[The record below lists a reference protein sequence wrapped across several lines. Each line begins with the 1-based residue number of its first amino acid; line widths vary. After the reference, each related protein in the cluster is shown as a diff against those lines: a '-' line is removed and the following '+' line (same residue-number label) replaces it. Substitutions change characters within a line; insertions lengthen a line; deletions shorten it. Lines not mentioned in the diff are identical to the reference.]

1 MKKIRKNVCI
11 YFLYV
16 GKAKMRLYQYHVH
29 LFLKKLWKLHLLH
42 IFLFLFFFL
51 LFRKISKETTK
62 CCFKNCSQQSC
73 VIFTEFSTEEP
84 SLRIINTTDEIF
96 GETKS
101 VRPSVG
107 RTFFYYYFKVCVL
120 LSVVAWFEI
129 GKSPRARNSRAPTQY
144 YQVILRRWSKKM
156 KSDV

>member
-1 MKKIRKNVCI
+1 MCVSIFFTLAKPKCVYINIMYTSFWKNCENFI
-11 YFLYV
+11 CYTF
-16 GKAKMRLYQYHVH
+16 
-29 LFLKKLWKLHLLH
+29 F
-42 IFLFLFFFL
+42 FFFFFL

-129 GKSPRARNSRAPTQY
+129 GKSPRARNSRVPTQY